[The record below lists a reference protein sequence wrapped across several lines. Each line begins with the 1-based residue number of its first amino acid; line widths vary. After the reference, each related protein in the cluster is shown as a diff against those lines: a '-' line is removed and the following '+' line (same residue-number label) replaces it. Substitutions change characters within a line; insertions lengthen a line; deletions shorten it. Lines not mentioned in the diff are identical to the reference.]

1 MYSIKTRSRGPG
13 KIELSGFIS
22 IDNDLCAKKFETK
35 VQRKSYDF
43 NEHTTSS
50 QPRCNIR
57 NHFYGKIKGD
67 LIIWLHYLS
76 LDHRVGTLSFCSH
89 EK

>member
-22 IDNDLCAKKFETK
+22 VDNDLCAKKFETK

-50 QPRCNIR
+50 QA
-57 NHFYGKIKGD
+57 
-67 LIIWLHYLS
+67 
-76 LDHRVGTLSFCSH
+76 
-89 EK
+89 